1 MKLKINSIY
10 LHETYGE
17 ERLVGSVSV
26 QSEDQSV
33 KQEIKLT
40 RSTIES
46 LLDIIEPL
54 VNETIESTY
63 GEASNIEFQGNLQ
76 LGMKDADAEVIN
88 SY

>member
-1 MKLKINSIY
+1 MKLKIDSIY
-10 LHETYGE
+10 LHSTYGE
-17 ERLVGSVSV
+17 ETLIGSVSLR
-26 QSEDQSV
+26 SLDDSV

-46 LLDIIEPL
+46 LLDVIEPL
-54 VNETIESTY
+54 VNKTIESTY

>member
-10 LHETYGE
+10 LHETYRE

-26 QSEDQSV
+26 HSEDNSV
-33 KQEIKLT
+33 KQEINLT

-54 VNETIESTY
+54 VNKTIESTY
-63 GEASNIEFQGNLQ
+63 GEASSVEFQSNLR

-88 SY
+88 